1 MPQDSITIT
10 LIAAAFWE
18 TMRSREWL
26 TAFGSD
32 EERIAILLE
41 TMCDVL
47 DGPRSVYIPDCG
59 SVHVSIERLQR
70 HAAIR
75 AAFDGQNH
83 GVLARQ
89 YGMSARQVRRIVDRR
104 PRKSDAF

>member
-10 LIAAAFWE
+10 LIAAAFWGA
-18 TMRSREWL
+18 MRSHEWL
-26 TAFGSD
+26 AAFGSD
-32 EERIAILLE
+32 EERIVLLLE

-47 DGPRSVYIPDCG
+47 EGPRSVYVPESG
-59 SVHVSIERLQR
+59 SVRASIERLQR

-75 AAFDGQNH
+75 AAFDGQNY

-89 YGMSARQVRRIVDRR
+89 YGMSARQVRRIADRR
-104 PRKSDAF
+104 PRKSDTF